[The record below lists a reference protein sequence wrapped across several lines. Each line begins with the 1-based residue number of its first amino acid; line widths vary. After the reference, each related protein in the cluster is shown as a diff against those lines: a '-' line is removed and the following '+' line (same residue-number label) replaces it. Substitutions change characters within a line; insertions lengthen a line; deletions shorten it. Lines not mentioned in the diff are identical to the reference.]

1 MTDEIKVTELELR
14 ILQCIWQ
21 QENRATVNDI
31 IEHWPEAEA
40 PGYTTVLKTLQK
52 MEAKLLVDHQKQG
65 KQHAYS
71 SLVNREEIT
80 AGRLG
85 TIIKRLFSGN
95 KLSFAEYF
103 LQENEFSQS
112 ELSEL
117 KALIQEKE
125 GGGKKVPKN
134 KQRFDNKD
142 ADSKGADN
150 AS

>member
-1 MTDEIKVTELELR
+1 MNDEIKVTELELR

-21 QENRATVNDI
+21 LDNLSTVNSI
-31 IEHWPEAEA
+31 IENWPEPDA

-52 MEAKLLVDHQKQG
+52 MEGKSLVDHQKQG
-65 KQHAYS
+65 KQHAYF
-71 SLVNREEIT
+71 SLVDKDEIT

-112 ELSEL
+112 ELNEL
-117 KALIQEKE
+117 KALIEEKE
-125 GGGKKVPKN
+125 
-134 KQRFDNKD
+134 D
-142 ADSKGADN
+142 DSKSGRQHRSGTNN
-150 AS
+150 AT